1 MLRGSTSESGL
12 KHYILLRLFAI
23 HLAIVLVLLVAG
35 LVAAHG
41 TGRSSL
47 VLVTAALVTVAAGV
61 VSYMIALGATRPM
74 SDLTYALR
82 RLSAGEFDVRVRTAK
97 RGRFRELGDSFNEM
111 AFRTQELVAELT
123 NQREA
128 LNTVIAS
135 IQEGLAVLDSSGA
148 IVLANESFRR
158 ICADQNVVGKR
169 YWEAIRDPHVAELVK
184 SVGPGQSTSTR
195 RCDLGGRDYVCSAG
209 FLPAAER
216 LVLTLHDVTEINR
229 TAEVKR
235 DFVQN
240 VSHELRTPLTAIKGF
255 AETMQPTIDPVNR
268 PYLETIIRNTDRLV
282 SLVQDLLTLSELEEH
297 GIELQLED
305 VDLKE
310 IAGQMLRLFEKRA
323 RDKGI
328 ELKLSAPDTDNSLRA
343 DRFKLEQVFINL
355 LDNAIKYTEKGE
367 VEVILGRDSGVGR
380 DASSVGRAVIKVRDT
395 GPGIAPEHLPRLF
408 ERFYVVDKGR
418 SRQLGGTG
426 LGLSIVKHIVLLH
439 SGEISVEST
448 PGAGTTF
455 RITLP
460 AA

>member
-1 MLRGSTSESGL
+1 MR
-12 KHYILLRLFAI
+12 
-23 HLAIVLVLLVAG
+23 
-35 LVAAHG
+35 
-41 TGRSSL
+41 
-47 VLVTAALVTVAAGV
+47 
-61 VSYMIALGATRPM
+61 
-74 SDLTYALR
+74 DLTYALR
-82 RLSAGEFDVRVRTAK
+82 RLSAGEFDVRVRTAR

-123 NQREA
+123 HQREA

-135 IQEGLAVLDSSGA
+135 IQEGLAVLDSAGA

-184 SVGPGQSTSTR
+184 SVGPGKATDTR
-195 RCDLGGRDYVCSAG
+195 SCDLGGRHYVCNAG

-216 LVLTLHDVTEINR
+216 LVLTLHDVTEISR
-229 TAEVKR
+229 TAEVKK

-255 AETMQPTIDPVNR
+255 AETMQPTIDPVNL

-282 SLVQDLLTLSELEEH
+282 SLVQDLLALSELEER
-297 GIELQLED
+297 GTELQLGD
-305 VDLKE
+305 VNLNE
-310 IAGQMLRLFEKRA
+310 IAGQMLKLFEKRA

-328 ELKLSAPDTDNSLRA
+328 ELKLSAADAGLSIRA
-343 DRFKLEQVFINL
+343 DRFRLEQVFINL
-355 LDNAIKYTEKGE
+355 LDNAVKYTDKGE
-367 VEVILGRDSGVGR
+367 VELALGREDGK
-380 DASSVGRAVIKVRDT
+380 AVIKVRDT

-426 LGLSIVKHIVLLH
+426 LGLSLIHI
-439 SGEISVEST
+439 
-448 PGAGTTF
+448 
-455 RITLP
+455 
-460 AA
+460 

>member
-1 MLRGSTSESGL
+1 VKR
-12 KHYILLRLFAI
+12 YILLRL
-23 HLAIVLVLLVAG
+23 LAIQLAVVIFLLVAG
-35 LVAAHG
+35 LVAARG
-41 TGRSSL
+41 SGRGPL
-47 VLVTAALVTVAAGV
+47 VLGAAVVATVAAGG
-61 VSYMIALGATRPM
+61 VSYLIARSLTQPVT
-74 SDLTYALR
+74 DLTAAFR
-82 RLSAGEFDVRVRTAK
+82 RISAGDLDARVLPAR
-97 RGRFRELGDSFNEM
+97 RGRLRELGDSFNDM
-111 AFRTQELVAELT
+111 AFRTRELVAELT
-123 NQREA
+123 RQREA
-128 LNTVIAS
+128 LNTIIAS
-135 IQEGLAVLDSSGA
+135 IQEGLAVLDSSGV

-158 ICADQNVVGKR
+158 ICADRDVVGKH
-169 YWEAIRDPHVAELVK
+169 YWEAIRDPHVAGLVK
-184 SVGPGQSTSTR
+184 SVGPGQLTATR

-216 LVLTLHDVTEINR
+216 LVLTLHDITEISR

-255 AETMQPTIDPVNR
+255 AETMQPTIDQANR

-282 SLVQDLLTLSELEEH
+282 NLVQDLLTLSELEER
-297 GIELQLED
+297 GTELQLQD

-323 RDKGI
+323 SDKGI
-328 ELKLSAPDTDNSLRA
+328 ELKLSATGAGSSLRA

-355 LDNAIKYTEKGE
+355 LDNAVKYTEKGE
-367 VEVILGRDSGVGR
+367 VEVVLRRSGDSPRRDSPL
-380 DASSVGRAVIKVRDT
+380 VIEVRDT

-439 SGEISVEST
+439 SGEVSVEST
-448 PGAGTTF
+448 PGVGTTF
-455 RITLP
+455 TITLP
-460 AA
+460 VGTA